1 MFCQL
6 LLKYRNQTNAF
17 VNSKC
22 KGATIVNTIDKTPF
36 SKHNT
41 SRAKTVTNY
50 AINLDSE
57 SVWRIEASNILNYT
71 FLLDYCSENGIES
84 NFNELTDTTKTS
96 IINEVITQCQC
107 ACNRIFLD
115 DTHPYH
121 DFYYNFF
128 GFHPISISPY
138 LNSKLKINVS
148 QKQDKN
154 KKKQDNYKPTQDD
167 YFYLFREIGMI
178 PSESDERH
186 KPFSKP
192 FLHNLII
199 QHCIISCYHAVMT
212 EINALNHINN
222 LQIDRPYIL
231 DTLMGCASKKN
242 ESNTSSVSTKSNLKV
257 TFEKHE
263 NSIPFFDI
271 DMAALTMPETVLK
284 LCQVHSSHFT
294 SVFYPY
300 SISKKESKGKQTKGK
315 QVEHTKITKLN
326 NILKLSSELYPRHE
340 KRKKLTV
347 NDIYQNYLIERIF
360 DFRLFYSMLNAI
372 LYINEQTKYNLSDP
386 LILNNLCACKLL
398 PNTLSRQAMLWYAV
412 LHISD
417 DTYTRYNYWNNMN
430 DDPFSPTSAG
440 QYTDYST
447 PFDFFEWSRQFRL
460 FCQYMADFIIPVYE
474 WCFTDILF
482 KEIENAT
489 KSKTSFGHKD
499 RLITAKKILEEF
511 IADNIDI
518 MISPISL
525 GEEHFITKDM
535 IDTFTPFAEPVN
547 EDTIKFSI
555 LQNTPNNPFMTIH
568 KINDDA
574 FNFLFRQFTDHNIST
589 NLGISEKLTRE
600 HIKSIFCNVAVT
612 NRDVFYRRFYNNPM

>member
-6 LLKYRNQTNAF
+6 LLKYRNQTNAS

-22 KGATIVNTIDKTPF
+22 RGATIVNTIDKSSF
-36 SKHNT
+36 SKHLT
-41 SRAKTVTNY
+41 SRPKTVTNF

-57 SVWRIEASNILNYT
+57 SDWRIETSNILKYT
-71 FLLDYCSENGIES
+71 FLLDYCFEDEIEN
-84 NFNELTDTTKTS
+84 NYNELTDTTKSS

-115 DTHPYH
+115 DTHPSH
-121 DFYYNFF
+121 IFYYNFF
-128 GFHPISISPY
+128 GFHPITISPY
-138 LNSKLKINVS
+138 IDSKLKINDL
-148 QKQDKN
+148 QTKTKN
-154 KKKQDNYKPTQDD
+154 KNYKPTQDD

-178 PSESDERH
+178 PSELDEQH

-212 EINALNHINN
+212 ELNALNHINN

-231 DTLMGCASKKN
+231 DTLMGRASKKN
-242 ESNTSSVSTKSNLKV
+242 EKNTSSVSKKSNFTV

-263 NSIPFFDI
+263 ISIPFFDFDI
-271 DMAALTMPETVLK
+271 AALTMPETVLN
-284 LCQVHSSHFT
+284 LCQVHASHFT
-294 SVFYPY
+294 RVFNPY
-300 SISKKESKGKQTKGK
+300 SISKKGTKGK
-315 QVEHTKITKLN
+315 EVEHTKITKLN

-340 KRKKLTV
+340 KRKRLTP

-360 DFRLFYSMLNAI
+360 DFRLFYSVLNAI
-372 LYINEQTKYNLSDP
+372 LYINNKTKYKLSDS

-398 PNTLSRQAMLWYAV
+398 PNTFSRQAMLWYAV

-417 DTYTRYNYWNNMN
+417 DTYTGYNYWNNMN
-430 DDPFSPTSAG
+430 DDPFSLTNAG
-440 QYTDYST
+440 QFTDYST

-482 KEIENAT
+482 TKIENAT
-489 KSKTSFGHKD
+489 KSKASFGYKD
-499 RLITAKKILEEF
+499 RLITAKTLLEEF

-525 GEEHFITKDM
+525 GEEHYITKDM
-535 IDTFTPFAEPVN
+535 IDTFTPFATSDNIDKE
-547 EDTIKFSI
+547 EFSI
-555 LQNTPNNPFMTIH
+555 LQNTPNNPFMTIRY
-568 KINDDA
+568 INDDA
-574 FNFLFRQFTDHNIST
+574 FNYLFRQFTDHNIPT

-600 HIKSIFCNVAVT
+600 HIKSIFCNVAIT
-612 NRDVFYRRFYNNPM
+612 NRDVFYRRFYNKLM